1 MIFRDRQTELHHN
14 IYIIINH
21 HPHLISLDSDGDGE
35 EDAGSQTEM
44 AEALSQVVEPE
55 REAGH
60 AESHLGMTMINDHL
74 NKEEDGVDDH

>member
-1 MIFRDRQTELHHN
+1 MVRKTLDAGGNHHHHHHHH
-14 IYIIINH
+14 H

-35 EDAGSQTEM
+35 ENAGGQTEV

-60 AESHLGMTMINDHL
+60 AESHLGMIMSI
-74 NKEEDGVDDH
+74 